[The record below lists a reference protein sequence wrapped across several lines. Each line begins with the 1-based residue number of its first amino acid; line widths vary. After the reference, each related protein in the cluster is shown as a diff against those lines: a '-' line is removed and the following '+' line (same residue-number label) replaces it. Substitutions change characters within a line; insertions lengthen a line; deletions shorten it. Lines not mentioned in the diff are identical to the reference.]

1 MNEDID
7 PARVVHDDVT
17 GKPPALPALR
27 AYGYAALV
35 ALATLA
41 ALLLFAPDPAAQGV
55 HAVTADRI
63 TLMAPGEQHQAR
75 HPASANWS
83 LGFADQFRFARETAQ
98 QRAAHVG
105 EMTISPEERQWHFS
119 LTDSEAANPDLA
131 VFIANA
137 AGDLTLLVNGTR
149 IAEGQ
154 QRSRYGGAG
163 VGGALLAAPLD
174 RQLLNAGL
182 NRVDVLQ
189 SADPARIGIAAI
201 WLGPRAAVAAA
212 QAAFSRWLEQQ
223 QIAAAMAAIAGLIGA
238 LVLALAGRQQ
248 IPALAF
254 AALALVNLLDL
265 FPIIAPHPALAMAK
279 GAATLGA
286 GCAMIWCRQRPHD
299 AIGWLL
305 LGLAIPAAL
314 GGIAALFLAAGAVLP
329 PHPFAVL
336 QLAGNGAR
344 PLVLIGVTASI
355 LRDGKSMLEGMRQL
369 RTETLRKDRIID
381 QQQRA
386 LDAEIRHAAVLE
398 ERQRFARDMHDGIGG
413 QLQGL
418 LMRVRANRVGS
429 GDIAE
434 ELQSGLADLR
444 LMVDSLDQPV
454 AALDLALDNFRVRAG
469 PQLDAAGIT
478 LQWTMASAIRD
489 ATLDPRATLN
499 LYRILQEVVA
509 NCVRHSRATKLELEF
524 ALSPA
529 GDRLEI
535 AVNDDGC
542 GFASNAHAGGRGMA
556 NLRQRAAQL
565 GGTVAIASA
574 VGAGTRIALSLPV
587 SRPASEL

>member
-1 MNEDID
+1 MSEDTA
-7 PARVVHDDVT
+7 PARSVQDEVAGT
-17 GKPPALPALR
+17 APSLPAFR
-27 AYGYAALV
+27 AYAYAALV

-41 ALLLFAPDPAAQGV
+41 TLLLFAPDPAAHGV
-55 HAVTADRI
+55 NAVTADRI
-63 TLMAPGEQHQAR
+63 MLMAPGEQHQAR
-75 HPASANWS
+75 HPASANWA
-83 LGFADQFRFARETAQ
+83 LGFADQFRFARETAR

-119 LTDSEAANPDLA
+119 LTEGEATNSDLA
-131 VFIANA
+131 LFIANA

-149 IAEGQ
+149 IAQGQ
-154 QRSRYGGAG
+154 RRSQYGGAG
-163 VGGALLAAPLD
+163 VGGTQLAAPLN
-174 RQLLNAGL
+174 RELLNVGL

-189 SADPARIGIAAI
+189 SADPLPIGIAAI

-212 QAAFSRWLEQQ
+212 QSAFTRWLDQQ

-254 AALALVNLLDL
+254 AALAMVNLLDL
-265 FPIIAPHPALAMAK
+265 FPIVAPHPALAGAK

-286 GCAMIWCRQRPHD
+286 GWAILWCRQRPHD

-305 LGLAIPAAL
+305 LGLAIPAVL
-314 GGIAALFLAAGAVLP
+314 GGIAVLFLAAGAALP

-355 LRDGKSMLEGMRQL
+355 LRDGKTMMDGMRQL
-369 RTETLRKDRIID
+369 RTETQRKDRIID

-454 AALDLALDNFRVRAG
+454 AALDIALDNFRVRAA

-478 LQWTMASAIRD
+478 LHWTMAAAIRE
-489 ATLDPRATLN
+489 ATLDPPATLN
-499 LYRILQEVVA
+499 LYRILQEMVA
-509 NCVRHSRATKLELEF
+509 NCVRHSRATHLEVVF
-524 ALSPA
+524 ALSPT
-529 GDRLEI
+529 GDRLDI
-535 AVNDDGC
+535 SASDDGC
-542 GFASNAHAGGRGMA
+542 GFASNASAGGRGLA

-574 VGAGTRIALSLPV
+574 VGAGTRIALSLPI
-587 SRPASEL
+587 SREASEL

>member
-1 MNEDID
+1 MNEDTD

-17 GKPPALPALR
+17 GKPPAMPALW
-27 AYGYAALV
+27 AYGCALLV
-35 ALATLA
+35 ALVTLA
-41 ALLLFAPDPAAQGV
+41 ALLLFAPDPAAHGL
-55 HAVTADRI
+55 HAVSADRI
-63 TLMAPGEQHQAR
+63 MVMEPGVQHQAR
-75 HPASANWS
+75 HPASANWA
-83 LGFADQFRFARETAQ
+83 LEFADQFRFAQETAR
-98 QRAAHVG
+98 QRAARVG
-105 EMTISPEERQWHFS
+105 EMTISPEERQWHFNLS
-119 LTDSEAANPDLA
+119 DKEAASGDVAL
-131 VFIANA
+131 FIANA
-137 AGDLTLLVNGTR
+137 AGDLALLVNGTR
-149 IAEGQ
+149 IAGGQ
-154 QRSRYGGAG
+154 HDLQYAGAG

-182 NRVDVLQ
+182 NRVDILQ

-212 QAAFSRWLEQQ
+212 QAALSRWLEQQ
-223 QIAAAMAAIAGLIGA
+223 QIAAAMAVIAGLIGA
-238 LVLALAGRQQ
+238 LVLALAGRQR
-248 IPALAF
+248 IPAVAF

-265 FPIIAPHPALAMAK
+265 FPLIAPHPALAMAK

-286 GCAMIWCRQRPHD
+286 GGAILWCRQRPHD

-305 LGLAIPAAL
+305 MGLAIPAAL
-314 GGIAALFLAAGAVLP
+314 GGIAALFLAAGAALP
-329 PHPFAVL
+329 PHPFAML
-336 QLAGNGAR
+336 QVAGNGAR
-344 PLVLIGVTASI
+344 PLLLIGVTASI
-355 LRDGKSMLEGMRQL
+355 LRDGKTLLDGVRQL
-369 RTETLRKDRIID
+369 RVETQRKDRIID

-418 LMRVRANRVGS
+418 LMRVRANRVGA
-429 GDIAE
+429 GDIAD

-478 LQWTMASAIRD
+478 LQWTMAAAIRD

-509 NCVRHSRATKLELEF
+509 NCVRHSRATQLELVF
-524 ALSPA
+524 ALSPT

-542 GFASNAHAGGRGMA
+542 GFASNANAGGRGMA

-587 SRPASEL
+587 SRLGSEL